1 MSGKKLAKRRRKRT
15 KCIIKLQLWM
25 QNRQLRSR
33 GNRQKFN
40 QNLNKALDM
49 FKQLHITSQASQ
61 IQCRPFLNTNPD
73 NLIQCHPYR
82 CIFPAN
88 QTPCHRFQITPHLSR
103 QTSNH
108 HTIKLNISSK
118 QQVLTCYPMLSLLY
132 QLRQSQKLSW
142 LSIKWCKTW
151 EKKPSENNKKKSYLL
166 NINSKTN

>member
-1 MSGKKLAKRRRKRT
+1 
-15 KCIIKLQLWM
+15 M

-88 QTPCHRFQITPHLSR
+88 QIQCHPSQCIFPANQTPCHRFQITPHLSR

-132 QLRQSQKLSW
+132 QLRQSQKLS
-142 LSIKWCKTW
+142 
-151 EKKPSENNKKKSYLL
+151 
-166 NINSKTN
+166 

>member
-61 IQCRPFLNTNPD
+61 IQC
-73 NLIQCHPYR
+73 HPSQ